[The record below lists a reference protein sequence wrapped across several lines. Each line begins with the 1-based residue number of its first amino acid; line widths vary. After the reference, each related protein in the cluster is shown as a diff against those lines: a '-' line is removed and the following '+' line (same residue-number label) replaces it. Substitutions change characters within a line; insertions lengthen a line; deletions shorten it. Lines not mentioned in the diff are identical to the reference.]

1 MKENGISGS
10 DMSLQDTP
18 NAVRL
23 HIGIFGKRNSG
34 KSTLLNAIT
43 NQNVST
49 VSPVA
54 GTTTDPVIKAMELN
68 GLGPVVFYDTAG
80 FDDEGEL
87 GSLRV
92 EKTQEVTRKT
102 DMAIL
107 VFRDTDI
114 SWEMKWYE
122 ALKEKQIPILCVWNE
137 DASDNADHT
146 KVIQQLE
153 RRTGS
158 EVLQLNALRDK
169 VADAVRQALIQLLPS
184 DFTEETI
191 TGHLVEEHD
200 LVLLVMPQ
208 DIQAPKGRLILP
220 QVQTIRDLLDHKCI
234 VQSCTVD
241 TMDSAFAALARPPKL
256 IITDSQVFPMV
267 YEKKPEES
275 LLTSFSVLF
284 AKYKGDIRYFIESAK
299 AIDAL
304 KADSRVL
311 ITEACTHAPLAE
323 DIGRVKIPA
332 MLKKKYG
339 NSLQVDIVSG
349 TDFPKDL
356 QEYNLI
362 IHCGACMFN
371 KKYVLSRVEQA
382 KAAGIPMTN
391 YGIAIAY
398 IKKILDHIIY

>member
-1 MKENGISGS
+1 MRGNGISGF
-10 DMSLQDTP
+10 DMSMQDTP

-43 NQNVST
+43 KQKVST

-54 GTTTDPVIKAMELN
+54 GTTTDPVSKAMELH
-68 GLGPVVFYDTAG
+68 GIGPVVFYDTAG

-87 GSLRV
+87 GRLRV
-92 EKTQEVTRKT
+92 EKTEEVLQKT
-102 DMAIL
+102 DIAIL
-107 VFRDTDI
+107 VFRELDI
-114 SWEMKWYE
+114 SWEMKWYA
-122 ALKEKQIPILCVWNE
+122 ALKEKQIPLLCIW
-137 DASDNADHT
+137 NADTADRDHAMDT
-146 KVIQQLE
+146 IRELE
-153 RRTGS
+153 RKTGGK
-158 EVLQLNALRDK
+158 VLIVNAAEDM
-169 VADAVRQALIQLLPS
+169 AAEPVRQALIRLLPS
-184 DFTEETI
+184 EFTEETI
-191 TGHLVEEHD
+191 IGHLVTAND

-234 VQSCTVD
+234 VQSCTGD
-241 TMDSAFAALARPPKL
+241 TLDAALAALAKPPKL
-256 IITDSQVFPMV
+256 IITDSQVFPLV

-284 AKYKGDIRYFIESAK
+284 AKYKGDIRYFIKSAK
-299 AIDAL
+299 AIDQLHAN
-304 KADSRVL
+304 SRVL
-311 ITEACTHAPLAE
+311 IAEACTHAPLAE
-323 DIGRVKIPA
+323 DIGRVRIPA

-339 NSLQVDIVSG
+339 SSLQVDVVSG

-356 QEYNLI
+356 QEYDLI

-382 KAAGIPMTN
+382 KQEGIPMTN

-398 IKKILDHIIY
+398 MKNILEHIIY

>member
-1 MKENGISGS
+1 MRGNGISGF
-10 DMSLQDTP
+10 DMSMHDTP

-43 NQNVST
+43 KQKVST

-54 GTTTDPVIKAMELN
+54 GTTTDPVSKAMELH
-68 GLGPVVFYDTAG
+68 GIGPVVFYDTAG

-87 GSLRV
+87 GQLRV
-92 EKTQEVTRKT
+92 EKTEEVLQKT
-102 DMAIL
+102 DIAIL
-107 VFRDTDI
+107 VFRELDI
-114 SWEMKWYE
+114 SWEMKWY
-122 ALKEKQIPILCVWNE
+122 AKLKEKQIPVLCIWN
-137 DASDNADHT
+137 AAIADRDHAMDT
-146 KVIQQLE
+146 IQKLE
-153 RRTGS
+153 RKTGG
-158 EVLQLNALRDK
+158 EILIVNAAEDM
-169 VADAVRQALIQLLPS
+169 AAEPVRQALIRLLPS
-184 DFTEETI
+184 EFTEETI
-191 TGHLVEEHD
+191 TGHLVTAND

-234 VQSCTVD
+234 VQSCTSD
-241 TMDSAFAALARPPKL
+241 TLEAALSALAKPPKL
-256 IITDSQVFPMV
+256 IITDSQVFPLV

-284 AKYKGDIRYFIESAK
+284 ANYKGDIQYFIQSAK
-299 AIDAL
+299 AIDQL
-304 KADSRVL
+304 HADSKVL
-311 ITEACTHAPLAE
+311 IAEACTHAPLAE

-339 NSLQVDIVSG
+339 DSLQVDIVSG
-349 TDFPKDL
+349 TDFPKNL

-382 KAAGIPMTN
+382 KQEGIPMTN

-398 IKKILDHIIY
+398 MKGILEHIIY